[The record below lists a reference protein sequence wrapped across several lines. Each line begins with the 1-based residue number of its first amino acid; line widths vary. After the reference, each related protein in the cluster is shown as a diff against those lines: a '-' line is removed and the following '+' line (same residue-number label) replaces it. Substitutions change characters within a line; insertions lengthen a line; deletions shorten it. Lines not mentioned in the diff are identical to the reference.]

1 MLSSRARFLGV
12 ALQSFAFSVLFLFRA
27 TAFAVAGSDADL
39 PEIRAAA
46 EHGHVHDQLA
56 LGAAYL
62 SGHGVQQ
69 DLKLAAYW
77 YEKAAG
83 LGDPLAE
90 NEIGYFYEMGIG
102 VSPNPSRAVHWYQLA
117 ASAGLLDAK
126 VNLGIAYLWGKG
138 VPQDQKMAERLINE
152 AATKGSGIGAAY
164 MGEMYNFGE
173 GVAQDQAAAEHW
185 YEKGARLHNS
195 LASYRLGVL
204 LSTPIDHPR
213 NIERAAALF
222 RESAGAGFIPAKHSL
237 GLLMLNHPE
246 LGYSSEEA
254 LTNLD
259 QAAAAGT
266 WKSQIILGILARDG
280 KSVAKDDRAAYFH
293 FRIAAQQGG
302 DAAQALV
309 QKDLQTLEKRLST
322 DQRAAIDQDANNWIQ
337 KHSLALEVVYK
348 DGDHWSRFPA
358 FALATKSSDEHAV
371 GLVPSNPF

>member
-1 MLSSRARFLGV
+1 MLSSRPRFLVV
-12 ALQSFAFSVLFLFRA
+12 AAQSIACVVLALSRA
-27 TAFAVAGSDADL
+27 SAFAVAGSDADL

-46 EHGHVHDQLA
+46 EHGHVHDQIA

-83 LGDPLAE
+83 LGDPSAE

-117 ASAGLLDAK
+117 ASAGSLDAK

-138 VPQDQKMAERLINE
+138 VPQDHKMAQQLINE
-152 AATKGSGIGAAY
+152 AANKGSGIGAAY

-173 GVAQDQAAAEHW
+173 GLAQDQAAAEHW
-185 YEKGARLHNS
+185 YEKGAKLHNT

-204 LSTPIDHPR
+204 LSTPVDHPR

-222 RESAGAGFIPAKHSL
+222 RESADVGFIPAKHSL

-246 LGYSSEEA
+246 LGSSDEA
-254 LTNLD
+254 LMNLN

-266 WKSQIILGILARDG
+266 WKSQVVLGILARDG
-280 KSVAKDDRAAYFH
+280 KSVARDDRMAYFH

-302 DAAQALV
+302 DAAQTLLK
-309 QKDLQTLEKRLST
+309 KDLQTLETKLSP
-322 DQRAAIDQDANNWIQ
+322 DQRATIDQDVNIWIQ
-337 KHSLALEVVYK
+337 KHNLALEVVYK

-371 GLVPSNPF
+371 GLVPANPF

>member
-1 MLSSRARFLGV
+1 MLGSRPRFLSV
-12 ALQSFAFSVLFLFRA
+12 AVQSVAYCVVLLSRV
-27 TAFAVAGSDADL
+27 TAFAVAGADADL
-39 PEIRAAA
+39 PDIRAAA
-46 EHGHVHDQLA
+46 EHGHVHDQIA

-69 DLKLAAYW
+69 NLKLAAYW

-83 LGDPLAE
+83 LGDPSAE

-117 ASAGLLDAK
+117 SSAGFPDAK

-138 VPQDQKMAERLINE
+138 VPQDQKMAEQLINE
-152 AATKGSGIGAAY
+152 AANKGSGIGAAY

-173 GVAQDQAAAEHW
+173 GVPQDQAAAEHW
-185 YEKGARLHNS
+185 YEKGAKLHNS
-195 LASYRLGVL
+195 LASYRLAVL
-204 LSTPIDHPR
+204 LSTPVDHPR

-222 RESAGAGFIPAKHSL
+222 RESADAGFIPAKHSL

-246 LGYSSEEA
+246 LGHSSDES
-254 LTNLD
+254 LVNLN

-266 WKSQIILGILARDG
+266 WKSQIVLGILARDG
-280 KSVAKDDRAAYFH
+280 KSVARDDRMAYFH

-302 DAAQALV
+302 DAAQTLLK
-309 QKDLQTLEKRLST
+309 KDLQTLETKLSP
-322 DQRAAIDQDANNWIQ
+322 DQRATIDQDVNTWIQ
-337 KHSLALEVVYK
+337 KHNLALEVIYK

-371 GLVPSNPF
+371 GLVPANPF

>member
-1 MLSSRARFLGV
+1 MLSSRPRVLGV
-12 ALQSFAFSVLFLFRA
+12 AAQSIACVVLILSR
-27 TAFAVAGSDADL
+27 TSAFAVAGSDADL

-46 EHGHVHDQLA
+46 EHGHVYDQIA

-83 LGDPLAE
+83 LGDPSAE
-90 NEIGYFYEMGIG
+90 NEIGYFYEIGIG

-117 ASAGLLDAK
+117 ASAGSLDAK

-138 VPQDQKMAERLINE
+138 VPQDHKMAQQLINE
-152 AATKGSGIGAAY
+152 AANKGSRIGAAY

-173 GVAQDQAAAEHW
+173 GVPQDQAAAEHW
-185 YEKGARLHNS
+185 YEKGAKLHNS

-204 LSTPIDHPR
+204 LSTPTDHPR

-222 RESAGAGFIPAKHSL
+222 RESADTGFIPAKHSL

-246 LGYSSEEA
+246 LGSSDEA
-254 LTNLD
+254 LMNLN

-266 WKSQIILGILARDG
+266 WKSQVVLGILARDG
-280 KSVAKDDRAAYFH
+280 KSVARDDRMAYFH

-302 DAAQALV
+302 DAAQTLLK
-309 QKDLQTLEKRLST
+309 KDLQTLETKLSP
-322 DQRAAIDQDANNWIQ
+322 DQRSTIDQDVNTWIQ
-337 KHSLALEVVYK
+337 KHNLALEVIYK

-371 GLVPSNPF
+371 GLVPANPF

>member
-1 MLSSRARFLGV
+1 MLGSRLRFLGF
-12 ALQSFAFSVLFLFRA
+12 AAQSIACVVLLLSRVS
-27 TAFAVAGSDADL
+27 AFAAAGADADL

-46 EHGHVHDQLA
+46 EHGYIQDQIA

-62 SGHGVQQ
+62 SGRGVRQ
-69 DLKLAAYW
+69 DLKLSAYW

-83 LGDPLAE
+83 LGDPSAE

-102 VSPNPSRAVHWYQLA
+102 VAPNPSRAVHWYQLA
-117 ASAGLLDAK
+117 ASAGSLDAK

-138 VPQDQKMAERLINE
+138 VPQDHKMAQQLINE
-152 AATKGSGIGAAY
+152 AANKGSGIGAAY

-173 GVAQDQAAAEHW
+173 GVAQDPAAAEHW
-185 YEKGARLHNS
+185 YEKGAKLHNS
-195 LASYRLGVL
+195 LSSFRLGVL
-204 LSTPIDHPR
+204 LSTPADHPR

-222 RESAGAGFIPAKHSL
+222 RESADAGFIPAKHSL

-246 LGYSSEEA
+246 LGYSSGEA
-254 LTNLD
+254 LVNLD

-266 WKSQIILGILARDG
+266 WKSQIVLGILARDG
-280 KSVAKDDRAAYFH
+280 KSVAKDDRTAYFH

-302 DAAQALV
+302 DAAQALL
-309 QKDLQTLEKRLST
+309 QKDFQALEKSLSA
-322 DQRAAIDQDANNWIQ
+322 DQRATIDREADTWIQ
-337 KHSLALEVVYK
+337 KHNLALEVVYK

-371 GLVPSNPF
+371 GLVPANPF

>member
-1 MLSSRARFLGV
+1 MLSSRPRFLGI
-12 ALQSFAFSVLFLFRA
+12 AAQSIACIVLLLSRVS
-27 TAFAVAGSDADL
+27 AFAVAGSDADL

-46 EHGHVHDQLA
+46 EHGHVHDQIA

-83 LGDPLAE
+83 LGDPAAE

-117 ASAGLLDAK
+117 ASTGSLDAK

-138 VPQDQKMAERLINE
+138 VPQDRKMAQQLIRE
-152 AATKGSGIGAAY
+152 AADKGNGIGAAY

-185 YEKGARLHNS
+185 YEKGAKLHNS
-195 LASYRLGVL
+195 LSSYRLGVL
-204 LSTPIDHPR
+204 LSTPLDHPR

-222 RESAGAGFIPAKHSL
+222 RESADAGFIPAKHSL
-237 GLLMLNHPE
+237 GLLILNHPE
-246 LGYSSEEA
+246 LGFPSDEA
-254 LTNLD
+254 LTNLT

-266 WKSQIILGILARDG
+266 WKSQIVLGVLARDG
-280 KSVAKDDRAAYFH
+280 KSVAKDDRTAYFH

-302 DAAQALV
+302 DPAQALV
-309 QKDLQTLEKRLST
+309 QKDLQALEKRLSA
-322 DQRAAIDQDANNWIQ
+322 DQRATIDQDVNTWIQ
-337 KHSLALEVVYK
+337 KHNVALEVIYK

-358 FALATKSSDEHAV
+358 FALATRSSDEHAV
-371 GLVPSNPF
+371 GLVPVNPF

>member
-1 MLSSRARFLGV
+1 MLRSRTRFLGF
-12 ALQSFAFSVLFLFRA
+12 ALQSIAYGALFLCRLS
-27 TAFAVAGSDADL
+27 AFAVAASDADL

-46 EHGHVHDQLA
+46 QHGHVHDQIA

-102 VSPNPSRAVHWYQLA
+102 VSPNPARSVHWYQLA
-117 ASAGLLDAK
+117 ASAGSLDAK

-138 VPQDQKMAERLINE
+138 VPQDHKMAEQLISE
-152 AATKGSGIGAAY
+152 AAAKGSGIGAAY

-173 GVAQDQAAAEHW
+173 GVAKDQAAAEHW
-185 YEKGARLHNS
+185 YEKGTKLHNS
-195 LASYRLGVL
+195 LASFRLAIL
-204 LSTPIDHPR
+204 LSTPADHPR
-213 NIERAAALF
+213 NIQRAATLF
-222 RESAGAGFIPAKHSL
+222 RESAEAGFIPARHSL

-246 LGYSSEEA
+246 LGFSSGEA
-254 LTNLD
+254 LMNLN
-259 QAAAAGT
+259 QAADAGT
-266 WKSQIILGILARDG
+266 WKSQIVLGILARDG
-280 KSVAKDDRAAYFH
+280 KSVEKDDRMAYFH

-302 DAAQALV
+302 KAAQALL
-309 QKDLQTLEKRLST
+309 QKDLQALDNRLRA
-322 DQRAAIDQDANNWIQ
+322 DQRAAIDQEANTWIQ
-337 KHSLALEVVYK
+337 KHNLALEVIFK
-348 DGDHWSRFPA
+348 DEDHWSRFPA

-371 GLVPSNPF
+371 ELVPANPF

>member
-1 MLSSRARFLGV
+1 MLTSRIRFLGF
-12 ALQSFAFSVLFLFRA
+12 ALHSIAYSALFLSRVS
-27 TAFAVAGSDADL
+27 AFAVSDADL

-46 EHGHVHDQLA
+46 EHGHVHDQIA

-83 LGDPLAE
+83 LGDPSAQ
-90 NEIGYFYEMGIG
+90 NEIGYFYEIGIG
-102 VSPNPSRAVHWYQLA
+102 VSPNSSRAVHWYQLA

-138 VPQDQKMAERLINE
+138 VPQDTKMAQQLISE
-152 AATKGSGIGAAY
+152 AANKGSAIGAAY
-164 MGEMYNFGE
+164 MGEMYNYGE
-173 GVAQDQAAAEHW
+173 GVAQDQAASERW

-195 LASYRLGVL
+195 LASFRLALL
-204 LSTPIDHPR
+204 LSAPADHPR
-213 NIERAAALF
+213 NIQRAAALF
-222 RESAGAGFIPAKHSL
+222 RESADAGFIPAKHSL

-246 LGYSSEEA
+246 LGFSSDEA
-254 LTNLD
+254 VMNLN

-266 WKSQIILGILARDG
+266 WKSQIVLGILARDG
-280 KSVAKDDRAAYFH
+280 KSVEKDDRVAYFH

-302 DAAQALV
+302 KEAQALL
-309 QKDLQTLEKRLST
+309 QKDLQALDNRLSA
-322 DQRAAIDQDANNWIQ
+322 DQRAAIDQEASTWIQ
-337 KHSLALEVVYK
+337 KHNQALEVVYK

-358 FALATKSSDEHAV
+358 FALATKSPDQHAV
-371 GLVPSNPF
+371 GLVPVNPF